1 MTTIDTDNLV
11 SDFIANTAAIFEDNM
26 RTLGLKEIYDEDVLL
41 VPTVPSLALSCI
53 SFWNTL
59 RTISSS
65 NVRYQ
70 FDFIGDFWYYD
81 AAVSEDIKRNLIM
94 ERAYRIARHI
104 IEHASLNGFLTNTRA
119 EVKSCIYAPRLRS
132 GILMASARI
141 VVVAPYQFRVSSI
154 D

>member
-1 MTTIDTDNLV
+1 MATIDTDNLV
-11 SDFIANTAAIFEDNM
+11 HDFIQNTKEIFEDNM

-53 SFWNTL
+53 SFWNSL
-59 RTISSS
+59 RTIGSA

-81 AAVSEDIKRNLIM
+81 SQISEDVKRNAIM
-94 ERAYRIARHI
+94 EKAYRIARHI
-104 IEHASLNGFLTNTRA
+104 IENASLNGFLTNTRA
-119 EVKSCIYAPRLRS
+119 EVRSCIYTPRLRS
-132 GILMASARI
+132 GILMASARM

-154 D
+154 S

>member
-1 MTTIDTDNLV
+1 MAVIDTNNLV
-11 SDFIANTAAIFEDNM
+11 SDFIANTEAIFEDNM
-26 RTLGLKEIYDEDVLL
+26 RTLGLKEIFDEDVIL

-81 AAVSEDIKRNLIM
+81 SIVDSDMKRNEIM
-94 ERAYRIARHI
+94 SKAYRITRHI
-104 IEHASLNGFLTNTRA
+104 IENASLNGFLTNTRA
-119 EVKSCIYAPRLRS
+119 EVKSCIYTPRLRS
-132 GILMASARI
+132 GVLMASARI

-154 D
+154 V

>member
-1 MTTIDTDNLV
+1 MATIDTDNLV
-11 SDFIANTAAIFEDNM
+11 HDFIQNTKEIFEGNM
-26 RTLGLKEIYDEDVLL
+26 RTLGLKEVYEEDVLL

-81 AAVSEDIKRNLIM
+81 SSVSADMKRNKIM
-94 ERAYRIARHI
+94 SKAYRISRHI
-104 IEHASLNGFLTNTRA
+104 MENASLNGFLTNTRA
-119 EVKSCIYAPRLRS
+119 EVKSCIYTPRLRS
-132 GILMASARI
+132 GVLMASARI
-141 VVVAPYQFRVSSI
+141 VVVAPYQFRISSI
-154 D
+154 S